1 MKSLVQFIN
10 EEYNKKIVQNV
21 KVIFDVEPEE
31 FYINAPTTYSESD
44 IQIYLSDVL
53 LKELPSENKKYQ
65 KLLGKNIKNIND
77 AYFEYEK
84 FEHIQDSD
92 IEDFNLDWDKY
103 YDEKVKEE
111 DLDVFKIIKL
121 KYIILFDEFELL
133 DNNLTD
139 EDDIRK
145 TLNEVFHKLDSSNIN
160 KYPIE
165 IKYNEE
171 SLEFSE

>member
-44 IQIYLSDVL
+44 IQIYLGDVL
-53 LKELPSENKKYQ
+53 LKELPSENRKYQ
-65 KLLGKNIKNIND
+65 NLLGKNIKNIND

-145 TLNEVFHKLDSSNIN
+145 TLNEIFHKLDSSNIN

>member
-31 FYINAPTTYSESD
+31 FYIKAPTTYSESD
-44 IQIYLSDVL
+44 IQIYLGDVL
-53 LKELPSENKKYQ
+53 LKELPSENRKYQ
-65 KLLGKNIKNIND
+65 NLLGKNIKNIND

-145 TLNEVFHKLDSSNIN
+145 TLNEIFHKLDSSNIN

>member
-1 MKSLVQFIN
+1 MKSLIQFIN

-44 IQIYLSDVL
+44 IQIYLGDVL
-53 LKELPSENKKYQ
+53 LKELPSENRKYQ

-145 TLNEVFHKLDSSNIN
+145 TLNEIFHKLDSSNIN